1 MPKKEKIIEN
11 VNKTTFAIYYGI
23 TKSFL
28 YQYEVATLINLGKF
42 ENAGRVKIVTPDG
55 QVFVGK
61 AGEATMKEDEEE
73 LELDEP
79 SDWLTLWIN
88 GQPLSFR
95 PEDILSIEKI
105 D

>member
-1 MPKKEKIIEN
+1 
-11 VNKTTFAIYYGI
+11 
-23 TKSFL
+23 
-28 YQYEVATLINLGKF
+28 
-42 ENAGRVKIVTPDG
+42 
-55 QVFVGK
+55 
-61 AGEATMKEDEEE
+61 MKEDEEE